1 MSDHWLQELEQNLD
15 SKLER
20 FLRSNPYQDFL
31 LNEQSQR
38 DQGYELMRK
47 ELQIKDAANKL
58 RKELIE
64 LAKQIKLWKERS
76 KRAEKYGAHSLAI
89 KADKHIQNLISEG
102 EKIWSNLKQLG
113 DNLRDIERQSITL
126 NEVSSSTSSTIEKEW
141 RDFEAQQEL
150 DDLKQKKAN

>member
-1 MSDHWLQELEQNLD
+1 MSDNWLQELEQNLD

-64 LAKQIKLWKERS
+64 LAKQIKLWKGRS
-76 KRAEKYGAHSLAI
+76 KRANKYGAHSLAI
-89 KADKHIQNLISEG
+89 KADKHIQNLISKG

-126 NEVSSSTSSTIEKEW
+126 NEVSSPTSSTIEKEW